1 MAGLPRLCYDAIPII
16 RHPMLPYAEAAAA
29 LRDAKSVIITT
40 HIGPDG
46 DGIGTGLALLLAL
59 ERLGKDVRFLVPSK
73 VNPVYTF
80 LPCFD
85 RLQVVDELP
94 LAQAQARADVVL
106 SCDAGDKE
114 RLGAVWSVDRGVMI
128 NLDHH
133 ATNTRF
139 GDINLVDIDGE
150 SSGVVASFLLKEL
163 GAVIDRDIATCL
175 YTTII
180 YDTGRFMHSNT
191 TPRCLRWTADLME
204 VGIDA
209 SEINRRLTYTKS
221 AKDLACTAI
230 ALQRLVVDEQ
240 EPRIAGITLDEATI
254 TAAGDPDDWGDLV
267 ELPRSLLG
275 NQVAY
280 ALREKKQKD
289 GTWVVRA
296 SMRSNPPDKIGAVA
310 QSFGGG
316 GHQQAAGATI
326 PGRMPE
332 IAPLVLAKLREAL
345 AAQG

>member
-1 MAGLPRLCYDAIPII
+1 
-16 RHPMLPYAEAAAA
+16 MLPYADSAAA
-29 LRDAKSVIITT
+29 LKAARSIIVTT
-40 HIGPDG
+40 HLGPDG
-46 DGIGTGLALLLAL
+46 DGIGTCLALQLAL
-59 ERLGKDVRFLVPSK
+59 ERLGKEVRFLVPSK

-80 LPCFD
+80 LPSFD
-85 RLQVVDELP
+85 RLQVVDDLP
-94 LAQAQARADVVL
+94 LAQAQARADVVI

-114 RLGAVWSVDRGVMI
+114 RLGAVWSVDRGLLI

-139 GDINLVDIDGE
+139 GDLNLVDIEGE

-191 TPRCLRWTADLME
+191 TPRCLRWTADLMD

-209 SEINRRLTYTKS
+209 SEINRRLTYTRTP
-221 AKDLACTAI
+221 KDLACQAI
-230 ALQRLVVDEQ
+230 ALQNLRVDEQ
-240 EPRIAGITLDEATI
+240 EPRLAGIVLDEATI

-275 NQVAY
+275 NQVAF

-296 SMRSNPPDKIGAVA
+296 SMRSNPPYQIGAVA

-332 IAPLVLAKLREAL
+332 IAPLVMEKLRGVL
-345 AAQG
+345 AGK

>member
-1 MAGLPRLCYDAIPII
+1 
-16 RHPMLPYAEAAAA
+16 MLPYATAATA

-73 VNPVYTF
+73 VAPLYGF
-80 LPCFD
+80 LPQFS
-85 RLQVVDELP
+85 RLQIVDD
-94 LAQAQARADVVL
+94 LALAKAQARADVVI

-139 GDINLVDIDGE
+139 GDINLVDVDGE

-163 GAVIDRDIATCL
+163 GATIDHDIATCL

-180 YDTGRFMHSNT
+180 FDTGRFMHSNT
-191 TPRCLRWTADLME
+191 TPRCLRWTADLMD

-221 AKDLACTAI
+221 PKDLACTAI

-240 EPRIAGITLDEATI
+240 EPRIAGITLDEAAI

-275 NQVAY
+275 NQVVY

-296 SMRSNPPDKIGAVA
+296 SMRSNPPYKIGAVA

-332 IAPLVLAKLREAL
+332 IAPLVLTRLREAL
-345 AAQG
+345 AQQG